1 MIHFAALKEMGKI
14 FTDTTTLAD
23 GVTFD
28 MGRVMG
34 FLGTFVYF
42 GLAIYSV
49 VWQHEKF
56 SMMDYGA
63 GFGAMAVG
71 LGGMLNLKHK
81 TEPGSTTASTI
92 SVSSPSGAAASTTV
106 TTSGDSN
113 A

>member
-1 MIHFAALKEMGKI
+1 MIHFTALKEMGKI

-34 FLGTFVYF
+34 FLGTIVFF

-49 VWQHEKF
+49 VAQHEKF
-56 SMMDYGA
+56 SMMDYGT

-81 TEPGSTTASTI
+81 TEPGTTTVDKIKVATPTSEVSSTT
-92 SVSSPSGAAASTTV
+92 
-106 TTSGDSN
+106 TTSGDGN